1 MTSEGRWSILEQG
14 GEECFVNSNIAQK
27 QGQINYGQDKGLF
40 EKNTVDVLA
49 LFSGLNSN

>member
-1 MTSEGRWSILEQG
+1 LVYFGTRGKDY
-14 GEECFVNSNIAQK
+14 FVDPNIAQK

-40 EKNTVDVLA
+40 EKKTVDVLP